1 VTSHAGR
8 SHAVRNLSRVAFQFS
23 IVTGLKPRATC
34 EASYASKHNDW
45 NADGSETPD
54 GRAVVAAPPD
64 TTLNRPCTDAHL
76 PIAWVCKAVP
86 YGAVGCLEDLD
97 TPKDAI

>member
-1 VTSHAGR
+1 MRVRKR
-8 SHAVRNLSRVAFQFS
+8 SKVAFQFS

-34 EASYASKHNDW
+34 EAWYASKHNDW

-54 GRAVVAAPPD
+54 GRAVAAAPPD

-76 PIAWVCKAVP
+76 PIALGCKAVP
-86 YGAVGCLEDLD
+86 YGSVGCLEDRD
-97 TPKDAI
+97 TPKVAI